1 MSAKG
6 HEIGGHTHSHP
17 TLSKVGETE
26 FENEIK
32 KNIDILSSHNLNL
45 NSFAVPLE

>member
-17 TLSKVGETE
+17 TLSKAGETE

-32 KNIDILSSHNLNL
+32 KNIDILSSYNLNL
-45 NSFAVPLE
+45 NSSLFLLE